1 MITKV
6 ARYLLATL
14 LIAGLVHIA
23 AVLLIPNYAP
33 HRAYD
38 AVIQAAAPARLT
50 LVAPNASPL
59 PGLDPAFVYAVCPL
73 TPHTGPVRLAGAMP
87 DSYWSVSVVDDTG
100 RIVASLTREDADT
113 DTIDLTAG
121 GTAATAGGA
130 AATVPLASQAGFFLI
145 RAMVE
150 HRSARPDVEARLRA
164 LSCAAV
170 KPG

>member
-100 RIVASLTREDADT
+100 RIVA
-113 DTIDLTAG
+113 
-121 GTAATAGGA
+121 
-130 AATVPLASQAGFFLI
+130 
-145 RAMVE
+145 
-150 HRSARPDVEARLRA
+150 
-164 LSCAAV
+164 
-170 KPG
+170 